1 MSKGTRTHTQNIPS
15 GARGAPW
22 LAGPLPLLQATP
34 DLGAGRAMDRL
45 PSAAGSEGALRVR
58 HQSVSLQKNMEH
70 LGKKGGGA
78 GRCLYVFFPVIALL
92 DIFPIFVGMNTR
104 YWLWGVCNHS
114 YVYFAA
120 RSIDDP

>member
-78 GRCLYVFFPVIALL
+78 GRCLYVFFSC
-92 DIFPIFVGMNTR
+92 DCFVGHFSHFCR
-104 YWLWGVCNHS
+104 DEHS
-114 YVYFAA
+114 LLVVGSVQPQLCLLCCAF
-120 RSIDDP
+120 D

>member
-1 MSKGTRTHTQNIPS
+1 LEL
-15 GARGAPW
+15 AEPW
-22 LAGPLPLLQATP
+22 TAFHPLPA
-34 DLGAGRAMDRL
+34 AKGRFAYVINLSLCRKTWNTW
-45 PSAAGSEGALRVR
+45 GRKGVGRVDAC
-58 HQSVSLQKNMEH
+58 MF
-70 LGKKGGGA
+70 
-78 GRCLYVFFPVIALL
+78 FFPVIALL